1 MRPIASHRLPEG
13 GHGRYGNRK
22 DQRNQN
28 GTAMKLDGNLVTV
41 FGGGGFLG
49 RYVCEKLLRAGARV
63 RVAERHPS
71 NALHIKPLGNLGQTQ
86 FASADVTRRDTVDR
100 AVAGSAAVVNLVGAF
115 DNMQAVHADGARN
128 IAEAAAS
135 AGANA
140 LVHISAIGADP
151 ASASAYGR
159 SKGDGE
165 AAVRTAFPAATIL
178 RPSIVFGREDQ
189 FINRFADMIV
199 SLPVVPVIAP
209 EAKFQPVFV
218 GDVAAAV
225 LTALTQDSAHAG
237 QTYALGGPEVLTMR
251 GLNERIAKLIGRDK
265 LMVDVPAPVASIL
278 ATVGSFIPG
287 APITRDQYLMLQSDN
302 VVGDQP
308 GLDALGITPT
318 ALNVV
323 AADEWLDPYRNH
335 GRFAARAAAG

>member
-1 MRPIASHRLPEG
+1 M
-13 GHGRYGNRK
+13 
-22 DQRNQN
+22 QN
-28 GTAMKLDGNLVTV
+28 LSGQLITV

-49 RYVCEKLLRAGARV
+49 RYVVQRLLARGARV
-63 RVAERHPS
+63 RIAQRDPRQAVF
-71 NALHIKPLGNLGQTQ
+71 LKPLGGLGQTQ
-86 FASADVTRRDTVDR
+86 FVAADVRDASSVAR
-100 AVAGSAAVVNLVGAF
+100 AATGSDAVINLVGSFA
-115 DNMQAVHADGARN
+115 DMAAVQAAGAGHV
-128 IAEAAAS
+128 AAAAKA
-135 AGANA
+135 AGAKA
-140 LVHISAIGADP
+140 LVHVSAIGADP